1 MDEDQDRGARRQGA
15 SVRARSTAPGADRQR
30 REIRRERERCR
41 GAVGWAG
48 HHRSLPEPDGESG
61 ALEDSGPAEDGNH
74 DARRTVGASASRWT
88 TRCMLLLA
96 TLLVLQTADTA
107 RTPGSTRSPVAILVA
122 RARAARYQQDSSL
135 ASYQAVVRQRMSS
148 GFGIA
153 RGLVGAVGRERLA
166 ARIESV
172 ARVGWHHELGAWGEV
187 IGGRSVAPIVGEY
200 EPGYE

>member
-1 MDEDQDRGARRQGA
+1 
-15 SVRARSTAPGADRQR
+15 
-30 REIRRERERCR
+30 
-41 GAVGWAG
+41 
-48 HHRSLPEPDGESG
+48 
-61 ALEDSGPAEDGNH
+61 
-74 DARRTVGASASRWT
+74 
-88 TRCMLLLA
+88 MLLLA

-200 EPGYE
+200 EPGYEDHHALVLPYYPGRERLWPVSEGTAHTSAAA